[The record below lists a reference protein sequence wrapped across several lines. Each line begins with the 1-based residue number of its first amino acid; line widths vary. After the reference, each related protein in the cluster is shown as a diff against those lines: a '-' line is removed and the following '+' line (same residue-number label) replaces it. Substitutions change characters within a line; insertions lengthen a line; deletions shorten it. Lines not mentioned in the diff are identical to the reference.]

1 MNISPEQDNRL
12 HAIDLRGLPD
22 DKMQALRQAA
32 IRKGVT
38 LPRLLADLVDDASAR
53 LIAGPAACDPDGRGA
68 RAAGMDH
75 ADAA

>member
-1 MNISPEQDNRL
+1 MNISPQQDNRL
-12 HAIDLRGLPD
+12 HAIDLRELAD

-53 LIAGPAACDPDGRGA
+53 LLNGVGACDPDGQGA
-68 RAAGMDH
+68 HAAGKH
-75 ADAA
+75 AA